1 MQARIATNVAYK
13 FSLKQRH
20 VQRADLRVKI
30 FADGA
35 DLTSITELSKDR
47 RIAGFTTNPTLI
59 RKAGLT
65 DYESFAK
72 EFLMHV
78 ERSPVSFEVLADDPV
93 EMVHQART
101 ISRWGENVYVKVP
114 VTNTKGVST
123 APEVHT
129 LSADGVKVNV
139 TAIFTIAQV
148 QTVAEALGE
157 GAPSN
162 LSVFAGRIADAG
174 VDPCPIMKEA
184 VEIADD
190 LASCEVIW
198 ASPREVLNA
207 VQADAVGCHII
218 TMTPD
223 LIGKLDLLGKDLDEF
238 SLDTVAMF
246 HDDARAAGLTV

>member
-1 MQARIATNVAYK
+1 MK
-13 FSLKQRH
+13 
-20 VQRADLRVKI
+20 RADLSVKI

-35 DLTSITELSKDR
+35 DLASIAELSRDS

-59 RKAGLT
+59 RKAGLS

-72 EFLMHV
+72 EFLLHV
-78 ERSPVSFEVLADDPV
+78 ERTPVSFEVLADDA
-93 EMVHQART
+93 EDMVRQAQI
-101 ISRWGENVYVKVP
+101 ISGWGDNVYVKIP
-114 VTNTKGVST
+114 VTNTRGVST
-123 APEVHT
+123 APQVRALTTE
-129 LSADGVKVNV
+129 GVKVNV
-139 TAIFTIAQV
+139 TALFTVAQV
-148 QTVAEALGE
+148 ETMADALAG

-174 VDPCPIMKEA
+174 VDPVPIVKEA
-184 VEIADD
+184 VEVSATVG
-190 LASCEVIW
+190 SCEVIW

-223 LIGKLDLLGKDLDEF
+223 LIAKLELLGKDLDTF

-246 HDDARAAGLTV
+246 YKDARAAGLTV

>member
-1 MQARIATNVAYK
+1 VK
-13 FSLKQRH
+13 
-20 VQRADLRVKI
+20 RADLSVKI

-35 DLTSITELSKDR
+35 DLNSVAELSTDS

-59 RKAGLT
+59 RKAGLS

-72 EFLMHV
+72 EFLLHV
-78 ERSPVSFEVLADDPV
+78 DRSPVSFEVLADDP
-93 EMVHQART
+93 EDMVRQAQI
-101 ISRWGENVYVKVP
+101 ISGWGDNVYVKIP

-123 APEVHT
+123 APQVRALTAE
-129 LSADGVKVNV
+129 GVKVNV
-139 TAIFTIAQV
+139 TALFTIAQV
-148 QTVAEALGE
+148 ETMAKALTG

-174 VDPCPIMKEA
+174 VDPMPIVKEA
-184 VEIADD
+184 VE
-190 LASCEVIW
+190 LAAAVGFCEVIW

-223 LIGKLDLLGKDLDEF
+223 LIAKLDLVGTDLNAF

-246 HDDARAAGLTV
+246 YKDARAAGLTV

>member
-1 MQARIATNVAYK
+1 VK
-13 FSLKQRH
+13 
-20 VQRADLRVKI
+20 RADLSVKI

-35 DLTSITELSKDR
+35 DLNSVAELSRDS

-59 RKAGLT
+59 RKAGLS

-72 EFLMHV
+72 EFLLHV
-78 ERSPVSFEVLADDPV
+78 DRSPVSFEVLADDP
-93 EMVHQART
+93 EDMVRQAQI
-101 ISRWGENVYVKVP
+101 ISGWGDNVYVKIP

-123 APEVHT
+123 APQVRALTSE
-129 LSADGVKVNV
+129 GVKVNV
-139 TAIFTIAQV
+139 TALFTIAQV
-148 QTVAEALGE
+148 ETMARALTG

-174 VDPCPIMKEA
+174 VDPMPIVKEA
-184 VEIADD
+184 VE
-190 LASCEVIW
+190 LAATAGFCEVIW

-207 VQADAVGCHII
+207 VQADTVGCHII

-223 LIGKLDLLGKDLDEF
+223 LIAKLDLVGKDLNAF

-246 HDDARAAGLTV
+246 YKDARAAGLTV

>member
-1 MQARIATNVAYK
+1 VK
-13 FSLKQRH
+13 
-20 VQRADLRVKI
+20 RADLSVKI

-35 DLTSITELSKDR
+35 DLASIAELSRDS

-59 RKAGLT
+59 RKAGLS

-72 EFLMHV
+72 EFLLHV
-78 ERSPVSFEVLADDPV
+78 ERTPVSFEVLADDA
-93 EMVHQART
+93 EDMVRQAQI
-101 ISRWGENVYVKVP
+101 ISGWGDNVYVKIP
-114 VTNTKGVST
+114 VTNTRGVST
-123 APEVHT
+123 APQVRALTTE
-129 LSADGVKVNV
+129 GVKVNV
-139 TAIFTIAQV
+139 TALFTVAQV
-148 QTVAEALGE
+148 ETMADALAG

-174 VDPCPIMKEA
+174 VDPVPIVKEA
-184 VEIADD
+184 VEVSATVG
-190 LASCEVIW
+190 SCEVIW

-223 LIGKLDLLGKDLDEF
+223 LIAKLELLGKDLDTF

-246 HDDARAAGLTV
+246 YKDARAAGLTV

>member
-1 MQARIATNVAYK
+1 VK
-13 FSLKQRH
+13 
-20 VQRADLRVKI
+20 RADLRVKI

-35 DLTSITELSKDR
+35 DLTSVSELARDT

-59 RKAGLT
+59 RKAGLS

-72 EFLMHV
+72 EFLLHV
-78 ERSPVSFEVLADDPV
+78 DRNPVSFEVLADEGAD
-93 EMVHQART
+93 MVRQAQI
-101 ISRWGENVYVKVP
+101 ISRWGDNVYVKIP

-123 APEVHT
+123 APQVRALTTE
-129 LSADGVKVNV
+129 GVKVNV

-148 QTVAEALGE
+148 EGMAKALAD

-174 VDPCPIMKEA
+174 MDPMPIVREA
-184 VEIADD
+184 VEISADVG
-190 LASCEVIW
+190 SCEVIW

-223 LIGKLDLLGKDLDEF
+223 LIVKLDSLGKDLDTF

>member
-1 MQARIATNVAYK
+1 VK
-13 FSLKQRH
+13 
-20 VQRADLRVKI
+20 RADLRVKI

-35 DLTSITELSKDR
+35 DLASVTDLSRDR

-59 RKAGLT
+59 RKAGLS

-72 EFLMHV
+72 EFLLHV
-78 ERSPVSFEVLADDPV
+78 DRSPVSFEVLADDPAD
-93 EMVHQART
+93 MIRQAQI
-101 ISRWGENVYVKVP
+101 ISRWGDNVYVKIP
-114 VTNTKGVST
+114 VTTTKGVST
-123 APEVHT
+123 APQVRALTTE
-129 LSADGVKVNV
+129 GVKVNV
-139 TAIFTIAQV
+139 TAMFTVAQV
-148 QTVAEALGE
+148 ETMAKALAD

-174 VDPCPIMKEA
+174 VDPMPIVKEA
-184 VEIADD
+184 VEISADVG
-190 LASCEVIW
+190 SCEVIW

-223 LIGKLDLLGKDLDEF
+223 LIAKLDSLGKDLDTF

-246 HDDARAAGLTV
+246 HEDARAAGLTV

>member
-1 MQARIATNVAYK
+1 V
-13 FSLKQRH
+13 L
-20 VQRADLRVKI
+20 RADLRVKI

-35 DLTSITELSKDR
+35 DLTSITELSRDN

-59 RKAGLT
+59 RKAGLS

-72 EFLMHV
+72 EFLTYV
-78 ERSPVSFEVLADDPV
+78 IESPVSFEVLADDPAD
-93 EMVHQART
+93 MVRQARI
-101 ISRWGENVYVKVP
+101 ISGWGDNVYVKVP
-114 VTNTKGVST
+114 VTNTRGVST
-123 APEVHT
+123 APEVRA

-139 TAIFTIAQV
+139 TALFTIAQV
-148 QTVAEALGE
+148 ETMAAALRE

-174 VDPCPIMKEA
+174 LDPTPIVKEA
-184 VEIADD
+184 VEISAG
-190 LASCEVIW
+190 LSSCEVIW

-223 LIGKLDLLGKDLDEF
+223 LIAKLDTLGKDLDEF
-238 SLDTVAMF
+238 SLDTVTMF
-246 HDDARAAGLTV
+246 HSDARAAGLTI

>member
-1 MQARIATNVAYK
+1 M
-13 FSLKQRH
+13 
-20 VQRADLRVKI
+20 QRADLRVKI

-35 DLTSITELSKDR
+35 DLTSITELSRDS

-59 RKAGLT
+59 RKAGLS

-72 EFLMHV
+72 EFLTYV
-78 ERSPVSFEVLADDPV
+78 VKSPVSFEVLADDPAD
-93 EMVHQART
+93 MVRQARI
-101 ISRWGENVYVKVP
+101 ISGWGDNVYVKVP

-123 APEVHT
+123 APEVRA

-148 QTVAEALGE
+148 ETMATALRE

-162 LSVFAGRIADAG
+162 LSVFAGRVADAG
-174 VDPCPIMKEA
+174 LDPTPIVKQA
-184 VEIADD
+184 VEISAG
-190 LASCEVIW
+190 LPFCEIIW

-223 LIGKLDLLGKDLDEF
+223 LIAKLDTLGKNLDKF
-238 SLDTVAMF
+238 SLDTVTMF
-246 HDDARAAGLTV
+246 HSDAQAAGLTI

>member
-1 MQARIATNVAYK
+1 MK
-13 FSLKQRH
+13 
-20 VQRADLRVKI
+20 RADLRVKI

-35 DLTSITELSKDR
+35 DLASVTELSGDG

-59 RKAGLT
+59 RKAGLS

-72 EFLMHV
+72 EFLLHV
-78 ERSPVSFEVLADDPV
+78 DRSPVSFEVLADEGADMLR
-93 EMVHQART
+93 EARI
-101 ISRWGENVYVKVP
+101 ISRWGDNVYVKIP

-123 APEVHT
+123 MPQVRALT
-129 LSADGVKVNV
+129 NDGVKVNV

-148 QTVAEALGE
+148 ETMAKALAD

-174 VDPCPIMKEA
+174 VDPMPVVKEA
-184 VEIADD
+184 VEISADVG
-190 LASCEVIW
+190 SCEIIW

-223 LIGKLDLLGKDLDEF
+223 LIAKLDSLGKDLDAF

-246 HDDARAAGLTV
+246 HEDARAAGLTV